1 MLKIKADNI
10 GCGDCRMKAVG
21 NLVASGAK
29 KVSFDMA
36 KSQIVVDQ
44 GPLST
49 DKVIEL
55 IEKASIFVEGIVT
68 DTITFKVEFQPSEE
82 EELTKLLQ
90 AYHPEFGEPG
100 MITFA
105 NDVDVYDIEDLL
117 SVYGYKVKQIIKI

>member
-90 AYHPEFGEPG
+90 TYHPEFGEPG
-100 MITFA
+100 TITFT

>member
-68 DTITFKVEFQPSEE
+68 DTITFKVEFQASEE

-90 AYHPEFGEPG
+90 TYHPEFGEPG
-100 MITFA
+100 SITFA